1 MHVSVPIWQVV
12 VESMG
17 PPCAAYTG
25 LDGEVAAMQRVCEA
39 HGSACSGFS
48 FATDRNSPSVYSAEG
63 GVSGRGNIP
72 IDRMGGS
79 FIPVASPRV
88 PVARVACTC
97 TCAR

>member
-1 MHVSVPIWQVV
+1 MNVSVPIWQVV

-17 PPCAAYTG
+17 PPCAAHTG

-48 FATDRNSPSVYSAEG
+48 FDADSNNPSVYSAEG

-72 IDRMGGS
+72 IEWGALSSQLLLR
-79 FIPVASPRV
+79 AYR
-88 PVARVACTC
+88 
-97 TCAR
+97 